1 MKKMILL
8 FIVSF
13 FTIFTIANAEQLIN
27 YDWTFNKT
35 NYNYG
40 YGLNNVL
47 MTNDSYFTWHI
58 DKGTFKNVITE
69 YNKSGKVIKT
79 YEPDI
84 EYYIVDLIYYD
95 NNYIAID
102 RHGTIYKLDKN
113 FNIIKS
119 ISNQEQK
126 NIINDKSELKI
137 SNNTIYYID
146 KTNYSIFSSDYPLE
160 NYNYYNLENIDNIES
175 LLELVPFLSATDK
188 MYFKYLSTQLN
199 KNEEIIITD
208 ILKNNNFYY
217 IASATYNDNDIKSSI
232 RLVDEEL
239 NDIWLDTYTDIIPLN
254 VLIYK
259 DYIFVL
265 NITSSYNNYS
275 IKVYNKDYKFIKE
288 EQIKLSDEN
297 AIPISLIADNQSILI
312 KSILY
317 NAEDIL
323 TLDLIEQYPEII
335 IDKYDINIFD
345 IRTIVNGEGTID
357 VQDNA
362 ISSDLVKFEV
372 ITKEGYIL
380 DKLSIKDANGN
391 SLSVSD
397 YVFKMPNS
405 NVTIMA
411 IFVPKNPNTDDK
423 INYVIPIVIISF
435 DILFLSLYK
444 YKRCKN

>member
-1 MKKMILL
+1 MKKKILL

-47 MTNDSYFTWHI
+47 VSDDSYFTWHI

-69 YNKSGKVIKT
+69 YNKSGKVINT
-79 YEPDI
+79 YEPKI
-84 EYYIVDLIYYD
+84 ANSIVDLISYD

-102 RHGTIYKLDKN
+102 RHGTIYKLDQN

-126 NIINDKSELKI
+126 TIINDKSELKI
-137 SNNTIYYID
+137 SNNKIYYID
-146 KTNYSIFSSDYPLE
+146 KTNYSIFSSDYQLD
-160 NYNYYNLENIDNIES
+160 NYNYYNLENVDNIES

-188 MYFKYLSTQLN
+188 MYFKYLSTIIN
-199 KNEEIIITD
+199 KKEDIIITD
-208 ILKNNNFYY
+208 VLKNNNFYY
-217 IASATYNDNDIKSSI
+217 IASATYNDNEIKSSI
-232 RLVDEEL
+232 RLVDETL
-239 NDIWLDTYTDIIPLN
+239 KDIWIDTYTDIIPLN
-254 VLIYK
+254 ILLYK

-265 NITSSYNNYS
+265 TITFSSDNYS
-275 IKVYNKDYKFIKE
+275 IKVYNKDYKFVRE
-288 EQIKLSDEN
+288 EQIKLSDEK
-297 AIPISLIADNQSILI
+297 AIPISLITDNQSILI

-317 NAEDIL
+317 NMEDIL
-323 TLDLIEQYPEII
+323 TLDLIEQSPEIL

-362 ISSDLVKFEV
+362 IGGDLVKFEV
-372 ITKEGYIL
+372 IAKEGYVL
-380 DKLSIKDANGN
+380 EKLSIKDEFGN
-391 SLSVSD
+391 SLPVSD
-397 YVFKMPNS
+397 YTFKMPNS

-411 IFVPKNPNTDDK
+411 IFVPKNPKTEDK
-423 INYVIPIVIISF
+423 INFVIPIVLISF
-435 DILFLSLYK
+435 DILFLSLYQ